1 MINNHLIILE
11 IILVGGTI
19 LAVWTAWL
27 TRKIRDHAL
36 RIGMLDIPNERSSH
50 TVPTPRGGG
59 LAIVINVLAG
69 VFIMAL
75 VLKTNIPWLWIL
87 LVGGLLV
94 VGVGWLDDRFSLK
107 PIIRLMIHIL
117 AALVIVLWI
126 GSNLEI
132 VLQLVSLRGPFAYA
146 FIILFTVWNINAYN
160 FMDGMDG
167 QAASQAVIVSV
178 IAGLL
183 AYINGNLPLAFV
195 YFLVGASCL
204 GFLKLNWQPARIFL
218 GDLGSGFLGMT
229 FAVLAL
235 WGKQTKAVPFPAFFI
250 LMAVFYV
257 DATYTALRR
266 LVAGEN
272 ITKPHHDFA
281 FQHALELGYSHAQV
295 TGFITAINVFWLAPL
310 AWWSVLLRS
319 NWSSAV
325 MVLAYIPLIAGAI
338 ILKAGERINPKKK
351 DRQINPKKKDRQIN
365 PKKKDRHINPKKK
378 DRQIIKSES

>member
-11 IILVGGTI
+11 IILVGGAI

-167 QAASQAVIVSV
+167 QAAS
-178 IAGLL
+178 
-183 AYINGNLPLAFV
+183 
-195 YFLVGASCL
+195 
-204 GFLKLNWQPARIFL
+204 
-218 GDLGSGFLGMT
+218 
-229 FAVLAL
+229 
-235 WGKQTKAVPFPAFFI
+235 
-250 LMAVFYV
+250 
-257 DATYTALRR
+257 
-266 LVAGEN
+266 
-272 ITKPHHDFA
+272 
-281 FQHALELGYSHAQV
+281 
-295 TGFITAINVFWLAPL
+295 
-310 AWWSVLLRS
+310 
-319 NWSSAV
+319 
-325 MVLAYIPLIAGAI
+325 
-338 ILKAGERINPKKK
+338 
-351 DRQINPKKKDRQIN
+351 
-365 PKKKDRHINPKKK
+365 
-378 DRQIIKSES
+378 